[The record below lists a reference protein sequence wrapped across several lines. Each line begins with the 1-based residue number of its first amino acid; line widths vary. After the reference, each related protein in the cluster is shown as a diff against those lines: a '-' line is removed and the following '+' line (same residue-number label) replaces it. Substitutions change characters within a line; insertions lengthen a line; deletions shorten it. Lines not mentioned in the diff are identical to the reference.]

1 MSNTTT
7 ATITGVALIIAERND
22 AGLVC
27 QTVAVEARPATLAEA
42 DTALAFYSLGR
53 IGAWDLDD
61 NGGVAATVQT
71 VDNRFNGTVAA
82 RLDQA
87 EGTTHEPFEFV
98 LATSVQD
105 GDLISDQEFSALY
118 VIAGSRPEA
127 GGMKIHMVAE
137 GKTWEDRHTTTFQG
151 GVWVARKR

>member
-1 MSNTTT
+1 MNATT
-7 ATITGVALIIAERND
+7 ATITGFSFVVAERNE

-27 QTVAVEARPATLAEA
+27 QTLVNEGQPASFAAA
-42 DTALAFYSLGR
+42 DQALAFASLGR
-53 IGAWDLDD
+53 TAPWDLDV
-61 NGGVAATVQT
+61 NGQVSAPVAP

-87 EGTTHEPFEFV
+87 VGTTHGEVEAV

-105 GDLISDQEFSALY
+105 GDLITDQDQSALY
-118 VIAGSRPEA
+118 VVAGSAPSD

-137 GKTWEDRHTTTFQG
+137 GKTWADRHTTVFHG
-151 GVWVARKR
+151 LVWVARKR